1 MTVTL
6 TSVAPT
12 TEETNAEILLWQTRY
27 RAIFVPLVGFST
39 VSLKWFGVISA
50 ESALA
55 GRFPTRTLLLA
66 VIVLLAAYLLYHQ
79 VVAAY
84 LRRAR
89 RAGTGLIIGAIT
101 SDMLVLFGGVGL
113 MTPPEY
119 YGRTLIV
126 SIFTVQFTQLF
137 FGWTATVTNLA
148 LIAVGYVLLVALGTD
163 AGRIALPAEELWTL
177 ALYGIGVLV
186 YVGLQGHVAK
196 RMRHLVHLFGRA
208 QEGDFSARYEE
219 DGERIPDAVSVI
231 GRAYN
236 RMRDHLQAIVL
247 SDPLS
252 GCYNRR
258 GLNQLAER
266 EVSRAVRGKKHL
278 AVLAIDVDHFKRIN
292 DEFGHLTGDEVIR
305 EVGELLRDTVRD
317 MDVVA
322 RFGGEEF
329 TVLAPDSTEE
339 GAQVLAERILTAFRT
354 HHFKSLPPEMRV
366 TTSVGLAA
374 DLARDDE
381 IAKTLLARADEAL
394 YVAKRDG
401 RDRCVVWH
409 AGMRAFDG
417 TLAGRARHSTPAMTR
432 VVS

>member
-1 MTVTL
+1 MTFTL

-12 TEETNAEILLWQTRY
+12 PEETNAEILLWQTRY

-39 VSLKWFGVISA
+39 VSLKWFEVISA
-50 ESALA
+50 ESALS
-55 GRFPTRTLLLA
+55 GRFPARTLLLA
-66 VIVLLAAYLLYHQ
+66 VVALLAGYLLYHQ

-84 LRRAR
+84 LRRVR
-89 RAGTGLIIGAIT
+89 RAGTALVIGAIA

-113 MTPPEY
+113 MTPPEH

-148 LIAVGYVLLVALGTD
+148 LIAIGYVLLVALGAD
-163 AGRIALPAEELWTL
+163 AGRIVEPAEELWTL

-196 RMRHLVHLFGRA
+196 RMRHLVHLFSRA

-305 EVGELLRDTVRD
+305 EVGELLRDTVRE

-339 GAQVLAERILTAFRT
+339 GAQVLADRILTAFRT

-381 IAKTLLARADEAL
+381 VAKTLLARADEAL
-394 YVAKRDG
+394 YIAKRDG

-417 TLAGRARHSTPAMTR
+417 TMAGRARHSTPAMTR
-432 VVS
+432 VVG